1 MTAATTTVT
10 EAQLAT
16 MKNIAGF
23 FGGPG
28 DARNSGYI
36 ALDGYPTAP
45 NGILPSVNDQ
55 VIVRGRGNQWRK
67 GIVVGHGRTR
77 LVVATFNTTA
87 ELHMAVRVQAYAR
100 DAVMLKTTPCH
111 RCGCYIH
118 PVYDEA
124 DQIDVHGRQ
133 FCSNTCLYIYSS
145 NEREFATASA

>member
-1 MTAATTTVT
+1 MTATAIALTD
-10 EAQLAT
+10 AQLTT
-16 MKNIAGF
+16 MKRTAGF
-23 FGGPG
+23 FAGPG

-45 NGILPSVNDQ
+45 NGILPNVNDQ

-87 ELHMAVRVQAYAR
+87 EPHMAVRVQAYTR
-100 DAVMLKTTPCH
+100 DAVMLKTEPCC

-133 FCSNTCLYIYSS
+133 FCSNTCLYICNST
-145 NEREFATASA
+145 EREFATANA